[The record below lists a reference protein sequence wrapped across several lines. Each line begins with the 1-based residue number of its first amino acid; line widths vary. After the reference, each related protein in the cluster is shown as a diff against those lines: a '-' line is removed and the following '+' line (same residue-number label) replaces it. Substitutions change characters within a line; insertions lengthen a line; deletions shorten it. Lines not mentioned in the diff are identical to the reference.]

1 MGAAKGRCVR
11 VGVRARGHLELE
23 EHQRRLRADQLLR
36 LETGAGEIRRRG
48 LRGAERKGG
57 ADGGTRTA
65 RDRRPQIDP
74 RHGDRAEP
82 PRPPEVARNLPR
94 GDLRMSATANPIEGG
109 QTAVPAP
116 SRRPRRGLSK
126 RSGERASNAASVAVI
141 AFIMLLLF
149 GPLVLLAIFSF
160 NSSTIISL
168 PFEAFTTHWYKA
180 ALEDPGARSSIE
192 HSVVV
197 ALIVAAFCMV
207 FGTMSAIGITRT
219 RFKLRGAAAGLHGAT
234 LVVPSLIIGV
244 AAVMFFVQ
252 LRIELSLTT
261 LTLMHIVVTFPLVT
275 AIVAAGLVRFEKA
288 PEEAAID
295 LGASQWQMVR
305 YVMLPQIAPSLAAAG
320 LYAFFESFNSFEL
333 SFFTG
338 GYEQTF
344 PVWVYAL
351 LKHGDNLPLIN
362 AAATFIAAVQVAIVI
377 GGWYLLKWLLGR
389 QSTGEN
395 VSDMLLGARG

>member
-1 MGAAKGRCVR
+1 
-11 VGVRARGHLELE
+11 
-23 EHQRRLRADQLLR
+23 
-36 LETGAGEIRRRG
+36 
-48 LRGAERKGG
+48 
-57 ADGGTRTA
+57 
-65 RDRRPQIDP
+65 
-74 RHGDRAEP
+74 
-82 PRPPEVARNLPR
+82 
-94 GDLRMSATANPIEGG
+94 MSATANPIEGG

-116 SRRPRRGLSK
+116 SPRRRKGLSK
-126 RSGERASNAASVAVI
+126 RSGERASNAAGVAVI

-149 GPLVLLAIFSF
+149 GPLILLAIFSF

-197 ALIVAAFCMV
+197 ALIVAGFCMV
-207 FGTMSAIGITRT
+207 IGTMSAIGITRS
-219 RFKLRGAAAGLHGAT
+219 RFRLRGAAAGLHGAT

-362 AAATFIAAVQVAIVI
+362 AAATFIAAIQVAIVI
-377 GGWYLLKWLLGR
+377 GGWFLVKKLLHR
-389 QSTGEN
+389 QSTDTN
-395 VSDMLLGARG
+395 LSDMILGSR

>member
-1 MGAAKGRCVR
+1 
-11 VGVRARGHLELE
+11 
-23 EHQRRLRADQLLR
+23 
-36 LETGAGEIRRRG
+36 
-48 LRGAERKGG
+48 
-57 ADGGTRTA
+57 
-65 RDRRPQIDP
+65 
-74 RHGDRAEP
+74 
-82 PRPPEVARNLPR
+82 
-94 GDLRMSATANPIEGG
+94 MSATANPIEGG
-109 QTAVPAP
+109 QGAVPAP
-116 SRRPRRGLSK
+116 SPRRRKGLSK
-126 RSGERASNAASVAVI
+126 RNGARASNAASVAII

-149 GPLVLLAIFSF
+149 GPLILLAIFSF

-207 FGTMSAIGITRT
+207 IGTMSAIGITRS

-244 AAVMFFVQ
+244 AAVMFFVA

-362 AAATFIAAVQVAIVI
+362 AAATFIAAIQVAIVI
-377 GGWYLLKWLLGR
+377 GGWFLVKKLLHR
-389 QSTGEN
+389 QSTDTN
-395 VSDMLLGARG
+395 LSDMILGSR

>member
-1 MGAAKGRCVR
+1 
-11 VGVRARGHLELE
+11 
-23 EHQRRLRADQLLR
+23 
-36 LETGAGEIRRRG
+36 
-48 LRGAERKGG
+48 
-57 ADGGTRTA
+57 
-65 RDRRPQIDP
+65 
-74 RHGDRAEP
+74 
-82 PRPPEVARNLPR
+82 
-94 GDLRMSATANPIEGG
+94 MSATADRIEAGR
-109 QTAVPAP
+109 AAAPA
-116 SRRPRRGLSK
+116 SSGRRKGLSK
-126 RSGERASNAASVAVI
+126 RARGRASDGASVALV

-149 GPLVLLAIFSF
+149 GPLILLAVFSF

-192 HSVVV
+192 NSVIV
-197 ALIVAAFCMV
+197 ALIVAAACMV
-207 FGTMSAIGITRT
+207 IGTMSAIGLTRT
-219 RFKLRGAAAGLHGAT
+219 RFKLRGAAAGLHGMT

-244 AAVMFFVQ
+244 AAVMFFVK
-252 LRIELSLTT
+252 LKIELSLTT
-261 LTLMHIVVTFPLVT
+261 LTMMHIVVTFPLVT

-320 LYAFFESFNSFEL
+320 LYAFFESFNAFEL

-338 GYEQTF
+338 GYQETF

-351 LKHGDNLPLIN
+351 LKHGDNLPMIN

-377 GGWYLLKWLLGR
+377 GGWFLVKRLLGR
-389 QSTGEN
+389 QSTGHN
-395 VSDMLLGARG
+395 LSDMILGTRG

>member
-1 MGAAKGRCVR
+1 
-11 VGVRARGHLELE
+11 
-23 EHQRRLRADQLLR
+23 
-36 LETGAGEIRRRG
+36 
-48 LRGAERKGG
+48 
-57 ADGGTRTA
+57 
-65 RDRRPQIDP
+65 
-74 RHGDRAEP
+74 
-82 PRPPEVARNLPR
+82 
-94 GDLRMSATANPIEGG
+94 MSATANPIEGG
-109 QTAVPAP
+109 QAAVPAP
-116 SRRPRRGLSK
+116 SPRRRKGLSK
-126 RSGERASNAASVAVI
+126 RNGARASNAASVAII

-149 GPLVLLAIFSF
+149 GPLILLAIFSF

-207 FGTMSAIGITRT
+207 IGTMSAIGITRS

-320 LYAFFESFNSFEL
+320 LYAFFESFNSF
-333 SFFTG
+333 FTG

-362 AAATFIAAVQVAIVI
+362 AAATFIAAIQVAIVI
-377 GGWYLLKWLLGR
+377 GGWFLVKKLLHR
-389 QSTGEN
+389 QSTDTN
-395 VSDMLLGARG
+395 LSDMILGSR

>member
-1 MGAAKGRCVR
+1 
-11 VGVRARGHLELE
+11 
-23 EHQRRLRADQLLR
+23 
-36 LETGAGEIRRRG
+36 
-48 LRGAERKGG
+48 
-57 ADGGTRTA
+57 
-65 RDRRPQIDP
+65 
-74 RHGDRAEP
+74 
-82 PRPPEVARNLPR
+82 
-94 GDLRMSATANPIEGG
+94 MSG
-109 QTAVPAP
+109 
-116 SRRPRRGLSK
+116 S
-126 RSGERASNAASVAVI
+126 RASNGASVAIVS
-141 AFIMLLLF
+141 FVLLLLF
-149 GPLVLLAIFSF
+149 GPLILLAIFSF

-180 ALEDPGARSSIE
+180 AMDDPSARSSIE

-197 ALIVAAFCMV
+197 ALIVAACCMV
-207 FGTMSAIGITRT
+207 IGTMSAIGLTRT

-244 AAVMFFVQ
+244 AAVMFFVWV
-252 LRIELSLTT
+252 RIELSLTT

-275 AIVAAGLVRFEKA
+275 AIVAAGLIRFEKT

-377 GGWYLLKWLLGR
+377 GGWYLLKWLLHR

>member
-1 MGAAKGRCVR
+1 
-11 VGVRARGHLELE
+11 
-23 EHQRRLRADQLLR
+23 
-36 LETGAGEIRRRG
+36 
-48 LRGAERKGG
+48 
-57 ADGGTRTA
+57 
-65 RDRRPQIDP
+65 
-74 RHGDRAEP
+74 
-82 PRPPEVARNLPR
+82 
-94 GDLRMSATANPIEGG
+94 MSATANPIEGG

-116 SRRPRRGLSK
+116 SPRRRKGLSK
-126 RSGERASNAASVAVI
+126 RNGARASNAASVSII

-149 GPLVLLAIFSF
+149 GPLILLAIFSF

-197 ALIVAAFCMV
+197 ALIVAGFCMV
-207 FGTMSAIGITRT
+207 LGTMSAIGITRS

-244 AAVMFFVQ
+244 AAVMFFVA

-338 GYEQTF
+338 GYQQTF

-362 AAATFIAAVQVAIVI
+362 AAATFIAAIQVAIVI
-377 GGWYLLKWLLGR
+377 GGWFLVKKLLHR
-389 QSTGEN
+389 QSTDTN
-395 VSDMLLGARG
+395 LSDMILGSR

>member
-1 MGAAKGRCVR
+1 
-11 VGVRARGHLELE
+11 
-23 EHQRRLRADQLLR
+23 
-36 LETGAGEIRRRG
+36 
-48 LRGAERKGG
+48 
-57 ADGGTRTA
+57 
-65 RDRRPQIDP
+65 
-74 RHGDRAEP
+74 
-82 PRPPEVARNLPR
+82 
-94 GDLRMSATANPIEGG
+94 MSATARPIEGG

-116 SRRPRRGLSK
+116 SPRRRKGLSK
-126 RSGERASNAASVAVI
+126 QAGERASNAASVAVI

-197 ALIVAAFCMV
+197 ALIVAVFCMV
-207 FGTMSAIGITRT
+207 IGTMSAIGITRS

-244 AAVMFFVQ
+244 AAVMFFVA

-362 AAATFIAAVQVAIVI
+362 AAATFIAAIQVAIVI
-377 GGWYLLKWLLGR
+377 GGWFLIKRLLHR
-389 QSTGEN
+389 QSTDTN
-395 VSDMLLGARG
+395 LSDMILGSR

>member
-1 MGAAKGRCVR
+1 
-11 VGVRARGHLELE
+11 
-23 EHQRRLRADQLLR
+23 
-36 LETGAGEIRRRG
+36 
-48 LRGAERKGG
+48 
-57 ADGGTRTA
+57 
-65 RDRRPQIDP
+65 
-74 RHGDRAEP
+74 
-82 PRPPEVARNLPR
+82 
-94 GDLRMSATANPIEGG
+94 MSATANPIEGG

-116 SRRPRRGLSK
+116 SPRRRKGLSK
-126 RSGERASNAASVAVI
+126 RNGARASNAASVSII

-149 GPLVLLAIFSF
+149 GPLILLAIFSF

-168 PFEAFTTHWYKA
+168 PFEAFTTHWYRA

-362 AAATFIAAVQVAIVI
+362 AAATFIAVIQVAIVI
-377 GGWYLLKWLLGR
+377 GGWFLVKRLLHR
-389 QSTGEN
+389 QSTDTN
-395 VSDMLLGARG
+395 LSDMILGSR

>member
-1 MGAAKGRCVR
+1 MS
-11 VGVRARGHLELE
+11 
-23 EHQRRLRADQLLR
+23 
-36 LETGAGEIRRRG
+36 T
-48 LRGAERKGG
+48 
-57 ADGGTRTA
+57 TA
-65 RDRRPQIDP
+65 SPID
-74 RHGDRAEP
+74 
-82 PRPPEVARNLPR
+82 
-94 GDLRMSATANPIEGG
+94 GG
-109 QTAVPAP
+109 QTAATATPKRRRQRI
-116 SRRPRRGLSK
+116 SRRG
-126 RSGERASNAASVAVI
+126 GERASNAASTAIIVFVL
-141 AFIMLLLF
+141 LLLF
-149 GPLVLLAIFSF
+149 GPLVLLAVFSF

-180 ALEDPGARSSIE
+180 AMDDPGARSSIE

-197 ALIVAAFCMV
+197 ALIVAAFCLV
-207 FGTMSAIGITRT
+207 IGTMSAIGITRT

-351 LKHGDNLPLIN
+351 LKHGDNLPMIN
-362 AAATFIAAVQVAIVI
+362 AAATFIAAIQVAIVI
-377 GGWYLLKWLLGR
+377 GGWYLIKWLLNR

-395 VSDMLLGARG
+395 VTDMIMGAR

>member
-1 MGAAKGRCVR
+1 M
-11 VGVRARGHLELE
+11 
-23 EHQRRLRADQLLR
+23 
-36 LETGAGEIRRRG
+36 T
-48 LRGAERKGG
+48 
-57 ADGGTRTA
+57 
-65 RDRRPQIDP
+65 
-74 RHGDRAEP
+74 
-82 PRPPEVARNLPR
+82 
-94 GDLRMSATANPIEGG
+94 
-109 QTAVPAP
+109 
-116 SRRPRRGLSK
+116 LSK
-126 RSGERASNAASVAVI
+126 NSGARASNGASVGIVV
-141 AFIMLLLF
+141 FVLLLLF
-149 GPLVLLAIFSF
+149 GPLILLAVFSF

-180 ALEDPGARSSIE
+180 AMEDPGARSSIE

-197 ALIVAAFCMV
+197 ALIVAAVCMV
-207 FGTMSAIGITRT
+207 VGTIGITRT

-244 AAVMFFVQ
+244 AAVMFFVW
-252 LRIELSLTT
+252 LRVELSLTT

-295 LGASQWQMVR
+295 LGASQFQMVR

-338 GYEQTF
+338 GYQQTF

-351 LKHGDNLPLIN
+351 LKHGDNLPMIN

-377 GGWYLLKWLLGR
+377 GGWFLIKALLGR

-395 VSDMLLGARG
+395 VSDMLLGAR

>member
-1 MGAAKGRCVR
+1 
-11 VGVRARGHLELE
+11 
-23 EHQRRLRADQLLR
+23 
-36 LETGAGEIRRRG
+36 
-48 LRGAERKGG
+48 
-57 ADGGTRTA
+57 
-65 RDRRPQIDP
+65 
-74 RHGDRAEP
+74 
-82 PRPPEVARNLPR
+82 
-94 GDLRMSATANPIEGG
+94 
-109 QTAVPAP
+109 
-116 SRRPRRGLSK
+116 
-126 RSGERASNAASVAVI
+126 VAVI

-149 GPLVLLAIFSF
+149 GPLILLAIFSF

-207 FGTMSAIGITRT
+207 IGTMSAIGITRSH
-219 RFKLRGAAAGLHGAT
+219 FKLRGAAAGLHGAT

-244 AAVMFFVQ
+244 AAVMFFVA

-362 AAATFIAAVQVAIVI
+362 AAATFIAAIQVAIVI
-377 GGWYLLKWLLGR
+377 GGWFLVKRLLHR
-389 QSTGEN
+389 QSTDTN
-395 VSDMLLGARG
+395 LSDMILGSR

>member
-1 MGAAKGRCVR
+1 
-11 VGVRARGHLELE
+11 
-23 EHQRRLRADQLLR
+23 
-36 LETGAGEIRRRG
+36 
-48 LRGAERKGG
+48 
-57 ADGGTRTA
+57 
-65 RDRRPQIDP
+65 
-74 RHGDRAEP
+74 
-82 PRPPEVARNLPR
+82 
-94 GDLRMSATANPIEGG
+94 MSATAGPIDKGVRVATTSPE
-109 QTAVPAP
+109 
-116 SRRPRRGLSK
+116 RPRRQVSARTGALTSK
-126 RSGERASNAASVAVI
+126 VASIGVVG
-141 AFIMLLLF
+141 FVMLLLF
-149 GPLVLLAIFSF
+149 GPLILLAVFSF

-197 ALIVAAFCMV
+197 ALIVAAFCLV
-207 FGTMSAIGITRT
+207 FGTMSAIGLTRT
-219 RFKLRGAAAGLHGAT
+219 RFRLRGAAAGLHGAT

-244 AAVMFFVQ
+244 GAVMFFVF
-252 LRIELSLTT
+252 LRVELSLTT
-261 LTLMHIVVTFPLVT
+261 LTVMHIVVTFPLVT
-275 AIVAAGLVRFEKA
+275 AIVAAGLVRFERA

-351 LKHGDNLPLIN
+351 LKHGDNLPMIN
-362 AAATFIAAVQVAIVI
+362 AAATFIAVVQVAIVMA
-377 GGWYLLKWLLGR
+377 GWFLMKRLLHR
-389 QSTGEN
+389 QSNGGN
-395 VSDMLLGARG
+395 LSDMILGAKS

>member
-1 MGAAKGRCVR
+1 MS
-11 VGVRARGHLELE
+11 
-23 EHQRRLRADQLLR
+23 
-36 LETGAGEIRRRG
+36 TTAG
-48 LRGAERKGG
+48 
-57 ADGGTRTA
+57 
-65 RDRRPQIDP
+65 
-74 RHGDRAEP
+74 
-82 PRPPEVARNLPR
+82 
-94 GDLRMSATANPIEGG
+94 PIG
-109 QTAVPAP
+109 
-116 SRRPRRGLSK
+116 
-126 RSGERASNAASVAVI
+126 GERAPLAPAAPRRRWAASRRTGALGANAASVALV
-141 AFIMLLLF
+141 AFVLLLLF
-149 GPLVLLAIFSF
+149 APLILLAIFSF

-168 PFEAFTTHWYKA
+168 PFEAFTTHWYQT

-192 HSVVV
+192 HSVIV

-207 FGTMSAIGITRT
+207 IGTMSAIGITRT

-244 AAVMFFVQ
+244 AAVMFFAKLQV
-252 LRIELSLTT
+252 ELSLTT

-320 LYAFFESFNSFEL
+320 LYAFFESFNAFEL

-338 GYEQTF
+338 GYQQTF

-351 LKHGDNLPLIN
+351 LKHGDNLPMIN
-362 AAATFIAAVQVAIVI
+362 AAATFIAAIQVAIVI
-377 GGWYLLKWLLGR
+377 GGWFLVKRLLGR
-389 QSTGEN
+389 QSTGN
-395 VSDMLLGARG
+395 DLSDMILGARE

>member
-1 MGAAKGRCVR
+1 MSTAARPIDGGQAAAAATPK
-11 VGVRARGHLELE
+11 
-23 EHQRRLRADQLLR
+23 
-36 LETGAGEIRRRG
+36 RRRQ
-48 LRGAERKGG
+48 R
-57 ADGGTRTA
+57 
-65 RDRRPQIDP
+65 I
-74 RHGDRAEP
+74 
-82 PRPPEVARNLPR
+82 
-94 GDLRMSATANPIEGG
+94 
-109 QTAVPAP
+109 
-116 SRRPRRGLSK
+116 SRRG
-126 RSGERASNAASVAVI
+126 GERASNAASTAIVV
-141 AFIMLLLF
+141 FVLLLLF
-149 GPLVLLAIFSF
+149 GPLVLLAVFSF

-180 ALEDPGARSSIE
+180 AMEDPGARSSIE

-207 FGTMSAIGITRT
+207 IGTMSAIGITRT

-351 LKHGDNLPLIN
+351 LKHGDNLPMIN
-362 AAATFIAAVQVAIVI
+362 AAATFIAAIQVAIVI
-377 GGWYLLKWLLGR
+377 GGWYLIKWLLNR

-395 VSDMLLGARG
+395 VTDMIMGAR